1 MERFKSKG
9 NTTALRYIGN
19 ASLLVG
25 YYCLLFL
32 DPVIGLTIRIIAP
45 IFFLPSCI
53 ELKLYDIM
61 FITGVFLAM
70 DITKLIHLL
79 LHK

>member
-1 MERFKSKG
+1 LERFKPKAS
-9 NTTALRYIGN
+9 TTTLRYIGN
-19 ASLLVG
+19 ASILIG

-32 DPVIGLTIRIIAP
+32 DQKLGLIIRIIAP

-53 ELKLYDIM
+53 ELKLYDILV
-61 FITGVFLAM
+61 ITGVFLAM
-70 DITKLIHLL
+70 DVAKLISLL

>member
-1 MERFKSKG
+1 MERFKSKA

-19 ASLLVG
+19 ASLLIG

-32 DPVIGLTIRIIAP
+32 DQKIGLIIRIIAP
-45 IFFLPSCI
+45 LFFLPSCI
-53 ELKLYDIM
+53 ELKLYDILV
-61 FITGVFLAM
+61 ITGVFLAM
-70 DITKLIHLL
+70 DVTKLTYLL